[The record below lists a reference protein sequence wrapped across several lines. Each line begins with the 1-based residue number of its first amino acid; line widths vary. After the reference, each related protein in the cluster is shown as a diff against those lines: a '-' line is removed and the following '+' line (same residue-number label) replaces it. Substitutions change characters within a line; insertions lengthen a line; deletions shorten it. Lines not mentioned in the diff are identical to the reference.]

1 MGVRKYISIIFLKG
15 ILEGKIMKITLYN
28 KLVRD
33 KIPEIIKKSGH
44 KPIVYTA
51 DDEEYIKRLYDK
63 LIEEIEEFKKNP
75 SSEELADILEVCDAI
90 MMYYGIS
97 SEDVKEIKNKKFEER
112 GGFLN
117 KIILKEVIEDD

>member
-1 MGVRKYISIIFLKG
+1 
-15 ILEGKIMKITLYN
+15 MKKTTYN

-97 SEDVKEIKNKKFEER
+97 SEDVKEIKNKKFKER

>member
-1 MGVRKYISIIFLKG
+1 MEKTKY
-15 ILEGKIMKITLYN
+15 

-33 KIPEIIKKSGH
+33 KIPEIIKKNNRN
-44 KPIVYTA
+44 PIIYVA
-51 DDEEYIKRLYDK
+51 DDKEYLKRLYDK
-63 LIEEIEEFKKNP
+63 LIEEIEEFKENP
-75 SSEELADILEVCDAI
+75 SPEELADILEVCDAI
-90 MMYYGIS
+90 MVYFGIS